1 MDTAPHWVQ
10 ESESPAISRQGDG
23 MNREAFEKW
32 WSDPKTNRR
41 LTDMNEGRALYLWK
55 AGWQAALQSGEPVAY
70 AVFADNGNIRIWC
83 ADPIQA
89 EALKQQYGDSVVPLY
104 TTPQPV
110 VPEWIEGAPEVGTY
124 AILHIPLKSFQ
135 DHCIIGFL
143 SDDGAV
149 YDMCGDGLGFYE
161 DDIERWT
168 KLIALLSAGKG
179 TV

>member
-1 MDTAPHWVQ
+1 M
-10 ESESPAISRQGDG
+10 SPGVITVERKQAI
-23 MNREAFEKW
+23 EA
-32 WSDPKTNRR
+32 
-41 LTDMNEGRALYLWK
+41 L
-55 AGWQAALQSGEPVAY
+55 QALQSGEPVY
-70 AVFADNGNIRIWC
+70 AFRRKGFDDFCTCTEERYLELKEKPNTFEVAIFYTAPQPVTTKPIAAVKGWFHGRC
-83 ADPIQA
+83 VVQALDPSLVLPA
-89 EALKQQYGDSVVPLY
+89 GMALYAA
-104 TTPQPV
+104 PQPV

-149 YDMCGDGLGFYE
+149 YDMCGDGLGFYK

-179 TV
+179 QQ